1 MGIFKLDSPLMKLL
15 TGLADL
21 MWINVLAII
30 TSIPIFTIGASITA
44 METVFMR
51 MIHKEDVMV
60 TREYFKA
67 FKDNFKQA
75 TIIWLILLPI
85 IFVIGFDQIYF
96 LTDNSEFGIFLKAAS
111 IVLGVVFLGVF
122 LYVFPLQARYK
133 NPVRITFKNAII
145 LTIGHP
151 VRSIFMILIFALFAF
166 TAFAVGFAGYL
177 YDTKGYVFSDFK
189 LYPFLLL
196 FGYSLPWFLNSILV
210 VPVFD
215 KVEKTEGIAP
225 ANVADEPL
233 KPIRDDDDGEEQ
245 FEDYE

>member
-1 MGIFKLDSPLMKLL
+1 MKLL

-21 MWINVLAII
+21 MWLNVLAII
-30 TSIPIFTIGASITA
+30 TSLPVFTIGASITA

-51 MIHKEDVMV
+51 MLHKEEVFV

-75 TIIWLILLPI
+75 TVIWMIMLPI

-122 LYVFPLQARYK
+122 LYIFPLQARYK
-133 NPVRITFKNAII
+133 NPVKVTFRNAVI

-151 VRSIFMILIFALFAF
+151 FRSIFMILVFALFAF
-166 TAFAVGFAGYL
+166 TAVSIAFAGYL
-177 YDTKGYVFSDFK
+177 YDTKGYVYSDFK

-196 FGYSLPWFLNSILV
+196 FGYSLPWFLVSIIIL
-210 VPVFD
+210 PVFD
-215 KVEKTEGIAP
+215 KLEKTEGIAP

-233 KPIRDDDDGEEQ
+233 RPIRDEED
-245 FEDYE
+245 EGTEIEEEE

>member
-1 MGIFKLDSPLMKLL
+1 MKLL
-15 TGLADL
+15 SGMADL

-51 MIHKEDVMV
+51 MIHKEDVSV
-60 TREYFKA
+60 TREYFQA

-75 TIIWLILLPI
+75 TIIWLILMPI
-85 IFVIGFDQIYF
+85 IFVIAFDQIYF

-151 VRSIFMILIFALFAF
+151 FRSIFMILIFAIFAYV
-166 TAFAVGFAGYL
+166 AFLLGFAGYL
-177 YDTKGYVFSDFK
+177 YDTKRYVFSEFK
-189 LYPFLLL
+189 MYFPLLLL

-215 KVEKTEGIAP
+215 KLEKTEGIAP

-233 KPIRDDDDGEEQ
+233 KPIREDDDGEEQ